1 MRVITS
7 RVAAFYSRRNHL
19 NSSLRLGRSGVC
31 TLLLAAL
38 MSVHPIEAAA
48 GMFDFFKKKYDV
60 HLSPEVRGSVKL
72 DGKPVAGLIVLRE
85 LDYIG
90 VYEKT
95 QKTKTDEQGRF
106 SFSEKNV
113 SAVEPGSIFHEPRI
127 WNVVHV
133 FYNGEEYYLWQGVT
147 DSLESVK
154 DEREKLLRLNCDLS
168 NSLEIIDIE
177 NTEDPNKRPHAIKS
191 ICRWE

>member
-95 QKTKTDEQGRF
+95 QKTKTDEHGRF
-106 SFSEKNV
+106 SFPEKNV

-127 WNVVHV
+127 WNNIEVLYENKKYQLWFVVSSSI
-133 FYNGEEYYLWQGVT
+133 EPAQGI
-147 DSLESVK
+147 S
-154 DEREKLLRLNCDLS
+154 EKLLQLNCDL
-168 NSLEIIDIE
+168 NDSLEDIGF
-177 NTEDPNKRPHAIKS
+177 NNIEDPRWPHGVES
-191 ICRWE
+191 ICRW